1 MDNSLKLYAEL
12 SSSDS
17 KFRRTIIIIK
27 KRVIDLEVFLSQRD
41 ARIFELEERIR
52 ERKFR
57 VSITYE
63 VFTRPEPEQPE
74 REKKAGV
81 GNQPLGEGG

>member
-27 KRVIDLEVFLSQRD
+27 KRVIDLEVFLRQRD
-41 ARIFELEERIR
+41 ARIFEIEERI
-52 ERKFR
+52 
-57 VSITYE
+57 
-63 VFTRPEPEQPE
+63 
-74 REKKAGV
+74 
-81 GNQPLGEGG
+81 